1 MDKKKVT
8 QALNDA
14 MNLEIEGAIEYL
26 YLSFNV
32 FGTSRR
38 LLQGFL
44 REQATEGLDHATK
57 MAEKL
62 TALGGTPHLNVH
74 QEYKPEKLNARQIL
88 KRGLEREKKALELYK
103 AALPLAEDD
112 ISLEDLLR
120 SQVASEQEHC
130 EEVEKLLRGE

>member
-32 FGTSRR
+32 FGTSRK

-44 REQATEGLDHATK
+44 REQAQEGFDHAAK

-62 TALGGTPHLNVH
+62 TSLGGTPDLSIQVS
-74 QEYKPEKLNARQIL
+74 YKPEKMNARQIL
-88 KRGLEREKKALELYK
+88 LRGLQREKKALELYK
-103 AALPLAEDD
+103 SALPLAGDD
-112 ISLEDLLR
+112 VSLEDLLR
-120 SQVASEQEHC
+120 GQIAAEQEHC
-130 EEVEKLLRGE
+130 EEVEKLLREG

>member
-1 MDKKKVT
+1 MDKKRVT

-32 FGTSRR
+32 FGHSRK

-44 REQATEGLDHATK
+44 REQAQEGMDHATK
-57 MAEKL
+57 MAEKV
-62 TALGGTPHLNVH
+62 TALGGTPELKVQIHH
-74 QEYKPEKLNARQIL
+74 KPERLTSRQVL
-88 KRGLEREKKALELYK
+88 ARGLEREKRALELYS

-112 ISLEDLLR
+112 IALEDLLR
-120 SQVASEQEHC
+120 SQISSEQEHC
-130 EEVEKLLRGE
+130 EEVEKLLREE

>member
-1 MDKKKVT
+1 MDKKKVIE
-8 QALNDA
+8 ALNGA

-32 FGTSRR
+32 FGSSRK

-44 REQATEGLDHATK
+44 REQAQEGFDHATK

-62 TALGGTPHLNVH
+62 TALGGTPDLKVSI
-74 QEYKPEKLNARQIL
+74 QYRPEKLSAKQIL

-103 AALPLAEDD
+103 SALPLAGDD
-112 ISLEDLLR
+112 VSLEDLLR
-120 SQVASEQEHC
+120 SQIASEQEHC
-130 EEVEKLLRGE
+130 EEVEKLLREG